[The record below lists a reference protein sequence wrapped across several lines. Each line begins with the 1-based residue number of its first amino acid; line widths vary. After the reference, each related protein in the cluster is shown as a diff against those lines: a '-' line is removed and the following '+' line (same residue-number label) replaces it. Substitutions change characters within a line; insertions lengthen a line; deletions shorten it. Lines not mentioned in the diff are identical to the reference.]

1 MSRHYYNKGNKY
13 KKDYYNNYNY
23 DYYNDNNYNYYNNNQ
38 NNNRYKNNNN
48 NYKNYK
54 KAKYDYYNY
63 NGGNTKF
70 KQQIDND
77 IKNDY
82 FNKKFNQEINNTAF
96 EEEPKLI
103 LSPNLSENNFKSAD
117 NIISNDIEQKNEEII
132 DNDILNNEIKG
143 LKDEFYNK
151 YMGIYEKKI
160 DIKDIEKYC
169 EEINKKEVMKG
180 ELQYN
185 EDFQRNKANS
195 SSFDKRNYE
204 IFKVVHGVD
213 KKGNKTNIIDISF
226 NKKGIEENN
235 LYLNN
240 PEYFSYFRRGF
251 SLYELNG
258 KLIILRKGLIKFNEL
273 PYDFYKIYGKNKYEL
288 SFDYKDSEENSLE
301 EKTNFQELLKSI
313 FYPIYKYLSEKNFI
327 SIYKLLKAN
336 GENAQISYNS
346 SLQKWVI
353 ASKNVSLLCVNIKDL
368 YENYEP
374 LHKNSMKPTRYNIAF
389 QIGLCWFDILENK
402 SNEEIENIKKLMNNK
417 TFCGEYCGN
426 QYHEHLIRHS
436 KHTIYFY
443 SIVDNNDENNIC
455 LPIEETFDIFKKLNL
470 DYVNY
475 EYMGKYKNK
484 NELFEGIHKIYK
496 SIAEKSILYEEEG
509 DVLYFIN
516 EPDKKVISLCKVKTL
531 EYKIYRKLR
540 EKIKNELKNDEH
552 EFNMNRKK
560 ISQFFNE
567 VQVFSQNFKL
577 PNPLEFYFTV
587 SDMAFRFI
595 EFYKNKFTGE
605 HPEFDLHT
613 TYLDL
618 IEMIHSIMDY
628 NNTLESKNN
637 NLTIQ
642 EKINNLYL
650 SKKHIQIFLLAPPC
664 YIPDEYFISINAKYN
679 IKTSYKFISFN
690 NLDNYFSSRCTNNND
705 KIEVEVVLINY
716 LEENTFNKINKYLSD
731 NQYIIAFGINSK
743 QFNAAKEIFIEKLK
757 NPDFF
762 IYNKNTGLF
771 PYFKN
776 KNNETNINNLF
787 KTFLNQCYKILF
799 EMKKSFPNKV
809 KIYDTFDKEDS
820 KIKIYMNDF
829 EQIINDILTLV
840 NNTEYEKKILK
851 EIENYINDT
860 NKTDEN
866 NLKEDNNNTKD
877 VINLKESNIDIEY
890 ITSSIKPK
898 NNIKSK
904 YFNSDIISLYS
915 EHENLYMPLV
925 PKFLRYE
932 ETLINSKLSTTPKNN
947 SLSTIIVLI
956 PITLPGSGKTEI
968 IKYLKQSC
976 QKYGIVFDYISS
988 DDIRKKEIELYMQKI
1003 PGITERE
1010 AFTKSRNFY
1019 NKSFQQEI
1027 ENKFKTIYL
1036 DNKIK
1041 HSVLFIDKNHPPNA
1055 INKTIEPM
1063 KKIITDLT
1071 NMNKQV
1077 SFIGLIPECINNFII
1092 GPDLFLPFSLS
1103 YLIQCYIRVRNR
1115 TNHPLMNQ
1123 NRKDLLLFLMGSF
1136 LKNFIG
1142 VSLDST
1148 KLMNLYSIER
1158 TIKLPFTDEIDDSQ
1172 FPEDILVP
1180 SSFFIGT
1187 LVDSKYDF
1195 SVTTSDSENF
1205 ENKIN
1210 KHFFNIDTKI
1220 PFDSK
1225 HEIRYKLKNN
1235 IFYPTRELTSSKIE
1249 LMIKNFFNVK
1259 NNDVLNNYE
1268 NFDDSNNETLNEIKL
1283 KNFIYIA
1290 IIFRGDVMCFKL
1302 KPKIYKTL
1310 KSILQYF
1317 PNFNSEEEKTE
1328 IKNLSSSLQVI
1339 KSIALPKGW
1348 NFPHKMR
1355 GNYFHVTTLYKG
1367 NKSFEEIE
1375 NNLAYKQY
1383 SEDKNIFVTIIGLIY
1398 VPEGILCL
1406 LVKLNDGIICNG
1418 EYPHMTIIRNKYP
1431 PKYSNFVIKECL
1443 KYKDIKNEYDKKM
1456 KNINNEDEINTNKK
1470 EDFIRRKQIVIDDN
1484 KVTAYFVLYEKSLE
1498 IKGTM
1503 HAFEKEDI

>member
-1 MSRHYYNKGNKY
+1 M
-13 KKDYYNNYNY
+13 
-23 DYYNDNNYNYYNNNQ
+23 
-38 NNNRYKNNNN
+38 
-48 NYKNYK
+48 
-54 KAKYDYYNY
+54 
-63 NGGNTKF
+63 
-70 KQQIDND
+70 
-77 IKNDY
+77 
-82 FNKKFNQEINNTAF
+82 
-96 EEEPKLI
+96 
-103 LSPNLSENNFKSAD
+103 
-117 NIISNDIEQKNEEII
+117 
-132 DNDILNNEIKG
+132 
-143 LKDEFYNK
+143 
-151 YMGIYEKKI
+151 
-160 DIKDIEKYC
+160 
-169 EEINKKEVMKG
+169 
-180 ELQYN
+180 
-185 EDFQRNKANS
+185 
-195 SSFDKRNYE
+195 
-204 IFKVVHGVD
+204 
-213 KKGNKTNIIDISF
+213 
-226 NKKGIEENN
+226 
-235 LYLNN
+235 
-240 PEYFSYFRRGF
+240 
-251 SLYELNG
+251 
-258 KLIILRKGLIKFNEL
+258 
-273 PYDFYKIYGKNKYEL
+273 
-288 SFDYKDSEENSLE
+288 
-301 EKTNFQELLKSI
+301 
-313 FYPIYKYLSEKNFI
+313 
-327 SIYKLLKAN
+327 
-336 GENAQISYNS
+336 
-346 SLQKWVI
+346 
-353 ASKNVSLLCVNIKDL
+353 
-368 YENYEP
+368 
-374 LHKNSMKPTRYNIAF
+374 
-389 QIGLCWFDILENK
+389 
-402 SNEEIENIKKLMNNK
+402 
-417 TFCGEYCGN
+417 
-426 QYHEHLIRHS
+426 
-436 KHTIYFY
+436 
-443 SIVDNNDENNIC
+443 
-455 LPIEETFDIFKKLNL
+455 
-470 DYVNY
+470 
-475 EYMGKYKNK
+475 
-484 NELFEGIHKIYK
+484 
-496 SIAEKSILYEEEG
+496 
-509 DVLYFIN
+509 
-516 EPDKKVISLCKVKTL
+516 

-595 EFYKNKFTGE
+595 EFYKNKFAGE

-690 NLDNYFSSRCTNNND
+690 NLDNYVSSKSTNNND
-705 KIEVEVVLINY
+705 KIEVEIVLINY

-829 EQIINDILTLV
+829 EQIINDISTLV

-1123 NRKDLLLFLMGSF
+1123 NRKDLFLFLMGSF

-1158 TIKLPFTDEIDDSQ
+1158 TIKLPFTDEM
-1172 FPEDILVP
+1172 
-1180 SSFFIGT
+1180 
-1187 LVDSKYDF
+1187 
-1195 SVTTSDSENF
+1195 
-1205 ENKIN
+1205 KI
-1210 KHFFNIDTKI
+1210 F
-1220 PFDSK
+1220 
-1225 HEIRYKLKNN
+1225 
-1235 IFYPTRELTSSKIE
+1235 
-1249 LMIKNFFNVK
+1249 
-1259 NNDVLNNYE
+1259 
-1268 NFDDSNNETLNEIKL
+1268 
-1283 KNFIYIA
+1283 
-1290 IIFRGDVMCFKL
+1290 
-1302 KPKIYKTL
+1302 
-1310 KSILQYF
+1310 
-1317 PNFNSEEEKTE
+1317 
-1328 IKNLSSSLQVI
+1328 
-1339 KSIALPKGW
+1339 
-1348 NFPHKMR
+1348 
-1355 GNYFHVTTLYKG
+1355 
-1367 NKSFEEIE
+1367 
-1375 NNLAYKQY
+1375 
-1383 SEDKNIFVTIIGLIY
+1383 
-1398 VPEGILCL
+1398 
-1406 LVKLNDGIICNG
+1406 
-1418 EYPHMTIIRNKYP
+1418 
-1431 PKYSNFVIKECL
+1431 
-1443 KYKDIKNEYDKKM
+1443 
-1456 KNINNEDEINTNKK
+1456 
-1470 EDFIRRKQIVIDDN
+1470 
-1484 KVTAYFVLYEKSLE
+1484 
-1498 IKGTM
+1498 
-1503 HAFEKEDI
+1503 